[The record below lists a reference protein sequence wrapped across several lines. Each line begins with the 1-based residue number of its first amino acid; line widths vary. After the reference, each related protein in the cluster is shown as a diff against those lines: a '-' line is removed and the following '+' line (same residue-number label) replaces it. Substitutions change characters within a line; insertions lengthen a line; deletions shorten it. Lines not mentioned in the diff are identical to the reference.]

1 MIRWLLDRW
10 RRWRYPGWA
19 LILAGCGA
27 AQHVPE
33 CDGKS
38 RHALT
43 AELAADLA
51 ECGDD
56 AECIDDAE
64 VAHDK
69 RREAWVR
76 CEP

>member
-1 MIRWLLDRW
+1 MAALAMI
-10 RRWRYPGWA
+10 YAIA
-19 LILAGCGA
+19 LVACGA

-33 CDGKS
+33 CDGKP

-51 ECGDD
+51 ICGDD
-56 AECIDDAE
+56 VECIDEAE
-64 VAHDK
+64 AAHDK